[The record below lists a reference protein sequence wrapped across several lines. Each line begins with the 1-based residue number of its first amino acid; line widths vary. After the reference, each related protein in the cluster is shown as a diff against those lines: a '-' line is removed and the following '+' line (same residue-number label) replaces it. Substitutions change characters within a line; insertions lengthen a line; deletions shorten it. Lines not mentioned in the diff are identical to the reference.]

1 MKRRRWTGGIP
12 LAAWLAVLGMLTLLP
27 RTGAPGLFFHLE
39 ATGNAA
45 AEAAEVP
52 VTGIETDTENI
63 LLAVGSEWR
72 IHFTVHPE
80 NASDKT
86 ILWTSGNPGVAE
98 VDGEGNIVGL
108 KTGNCEI
115 YGNTADGSK
124 KGLRIRVSVRE
135 YETVIREPAGLQ
147 VDFETTDSIRGTV
160 SYLGSRRIDDYLEIG
175 VTWKTGCAGSLRNG
189 WLLPRKPGEDL
200 ATVVVKKNGGKVVS
214 REMHS
219 VYVAQSAI
227 GPESGSG
234 RQEADALRPRPFPE
248 LGWETRLEDAE
259 KKLKEKGEH
268 AVLHG
273 MKREAALIWEKPVA
287 ALGGKTRPELYFSG
301 DGNNR
306 ETGDYR
312 LYRVRCRFY
321 KKENQVA
328 QVKSSLIRAYGNP
341 YHDSAGKEGLYA
353 ESNWYLDNMHIT
365 LWDLTEK
372 SFLVEW
378 LWNSR

>member
-1 MKRRRWTGGIP
+1 MKRRGGTGGIRF
-12 LAAWLAVLGMLTLLP
+12 AAWLAVLGMLALLP
-27 RTGAPGLFFHLE
+27 HAGAPRLFFHLD
-39 ATGNAA
+39 AAGNAA
-45 AEAAEVP
+45 AEAGGIP
-52 VTGIETDTENI
+52 VTSIVTETENI
-63 LLAVGSEWR
+63 LLAVGSAWR
-72 IHFTVHPE
+72 VRYQVLPE

-115 YGNTADGSK
+115 YGNAADGSK
-124 KGLRIRVSVRE
+124 KGLRIRVTVRQ
-135 YETVIREPAGLQ
+135 YGTVIQEPAGLQ

-160 SYLGSRRIDDYLEIG
+160 SYLGSRRIDDYLEIR
-175 VTWKTGCAGSLRNG
+175 VTWQTGCAGSLRNG
-189 WLLPRKPGEDL
+189 WLLPRKPGEDM

-227 GPESGSG
+227 GPETG
-234 RQEADALRPRPFPE
+234 RGREEADALRPRPFPE

-259 KKLKEKGEH
+259 KRLKEEGEH

-301 DGNNR
+301 NGNNR
-306 ETGDYR
+306 KTGDYR

-341 YHDSAGKEGLYA
+341 YHDSAGKGGLYA
-353 ESNWYLDNMHIT
+353 EANWYLDNMRIT